1 MGFPEA
7 KWAVDQ
13 VVSKVGIQPNN
24 MRKFTVLSLSANT
37 VGLQFLEP
45 ADSYYSAGGA
55 LAAVTKGVM
64 IRMSD
69 EDYPQGLNDGTLV
82 LDNQN
87 LGGYENT
94 SFVVSGLTEGQEYFF
109 SAFPYS
115 NIGVYNESLNA
126 ANKAS
131 GISMSG
137 ETVIV
142 NVTIDDA
149 EIFAGTDVR
158 LKNITH
164 GTQVVKHISTQ
175 SSVSFSAKAGDT
187 FKVEVDKVEDYRIA
201 SIESSQFTAVVG
213 GTRQFTFAY
222 TRSVG
227 FIYTIKFDNGG
238 DGIPSS
244 FSYLD
249 DCEGFTPMNGSDKN
263 SWADSKI
270 FNHFRPCLIKPGMSA
285 PEYYLNPD
293 NYNQKENG
301 TSSVLTGADG
311 DVMIEVK
318 QLYYKVEKL
327 TSTSEIKLSVSSY
340 QPDSLFKPFLKI
352 AGAEQDVAYR
362 GVYEAYTLSNQMR
375 SISGFSPTVGQTRAV
390 FRNKAAARGTG
401 YSQNDYYLLF
411 MWQCMYILLYGSRD
425 SQTVLG
431 KGRTAIDNAT
441 SIATGT
447 MNDKPFCWGDQTGTN
462 GVKFLGVENFYGNVY
477 EFVDGLTLVDY
488 SYKITRDQSK
498 YDDVGTSYET
508 TIPGA
513 PVPSGFIKSMKGVED
528 GIFLPNE
535 TVGSETT
542 YFCDNFYQNAGTRVA
557 HFGGTWPDVGNAGA
571 FLWALNGD
579 ASTSNAIIGS
589 RLCRKKIV

>member
-24 MRKFTVLSLSANT
+24 MRKFVALSLDGST
-37 VGLQFLEP
+37 IGLQFLEP
-45 ADSYYSAGGA
+45 ADSYFSAGGA
-55 LAAVTKGVM
+55 LAAVTKGVI
-64 IRMSD
+64 IRMS
-69 EDYPQGLNDGTLV
+69 ENDYPQNINDGTLV
-82 LDNQN
+82 VNNTN
-87 LGGYENT
+87 LGAYENT
-94 SFVVSGLTEGQEYFF
+94 SLTVSGLVEGRQYFF
-109 SAFPYS
+109 TAFPYS
-115 NIGVYNESLNA
+115 NIGVFNESLNA
-126 ANKAS
+126 ANKIS
-131 GISMSG
+131 GIPFSG
-137 ETVIV
+137 ETVTV
-142 NVTIDDA
+142 NVVIDDA

-164 GTQVVKHISTQ
+164 GTQVVQHVSTQ
-175 SSVSFSAKAGDT
+175 GSVSFSAKAGDI
-187 FKVEVDKVEDYRIA
+187 FKVEVDNVKDYKIA
-201 SIESSQFTAVVG
+201 NTESSQFTAVAG

-222 TRSVG
+222 TRIVG

-249 DCEGFTPMNGSDKN
+249 DCAGFMLMNGSNKN
-263 SWADSKI
+263 SWANSEI
-270 FNHFRPCLIKPGMSA
+270 FNHFKPCLIKPGMSA

-301 TSSVLTGADG
+301 TSSALTGADG

-327 TSTSEIKLSVSSY
+327 TSTNEIKLSISSY
-340 QPDSLFKPFLKI
+340 QPDSTFKPFLKI
-352 AGAEQDVAYR
+352 AGVEQDVAYR
-362 GVYEAYTLSNQMR
+362 GVYEAYTISNQMR
-375 SISGFSPTVGQTRAV
+375 SVSGFSPTTTQTRAV
-390 FRNKAAARGTG
+390 FRTQAAARGTG

-431 KGRTAIDNAT
+431 KGRTASGNTA

-447 MNDKPFCWGDQTGTN
+447 MNDKPFCWGDQTGTS
-462 GVKFLGVENFYGNVY
+462 GVKFLGVENFYGNVH
-477 EFVDGLTLVDY
+477 EFVDGLTLVDL
-488 SYKITRDQSK
+488 SYKITRDPSK

-508 TIPGA
+508 TISGA
-513 PVPSGFIKSMKGVED
+513 PTPNGYVKSMKGVED

-535 TVGSETT
+535 TSGSETT

-557 HFGGTWPDVGNAGA
+557 HFGGNWRDAGNAGA
-571 FLWALNGD
+571 FFWDLSHD
-579 ASTSNAIIGS
+579 ASYSLAYIGS